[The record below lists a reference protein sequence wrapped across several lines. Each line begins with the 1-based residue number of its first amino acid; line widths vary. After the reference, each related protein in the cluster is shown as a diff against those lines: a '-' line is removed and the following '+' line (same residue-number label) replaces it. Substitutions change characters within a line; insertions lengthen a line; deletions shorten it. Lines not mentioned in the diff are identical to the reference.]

1 MKFKNNLCKEDSWK
15 WRILFKNKAQDH
27 IKAKKREL
35 YHKVEWDIDLE
46 NVELEPITLFTI
58 NGKMISSFGDID
70 LNWKLIVISL
80 DGEFKGLWNTLKP
93 DDQTKQRIV
102 KEKQTRNSFKIIQD
116 DFSQKIINSTKFQ
129 EISEK

>member
-1 MKFKNNLCKEDSWK
+1 M
-15 WRILFKNKAQDH
+15 
-27 IKAKKREL
+27 
-35 YHKVEWDIDLE
+35 E